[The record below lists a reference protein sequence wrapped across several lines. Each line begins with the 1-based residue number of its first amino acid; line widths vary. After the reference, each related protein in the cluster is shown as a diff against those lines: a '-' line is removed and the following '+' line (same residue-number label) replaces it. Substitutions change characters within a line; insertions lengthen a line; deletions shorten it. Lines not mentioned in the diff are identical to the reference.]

1 MAQKRKEKRKMST
14 KNRIFSSKFC
24 VSEENGKYGVNDK
37 DGSVVLY
44 PVYDS
49 ICELDCFDF
58 IIEQDGKF
66 GYASFNQKNEME
78 LLLPLYDVIIKKE
91 HGLYLLKR
99 GESKEC
105 RQHLWYDLK
114 SHTLHPNIM
123 HIHSFKEYD
132 AFISTKKSE
141 QGKPQFLK
149 KWGEGLYLE
158 IPFEESIDILFEI
171 PCGKLTF
178 FIMLEEVENEE
189 YEHSFLIVKE
199 DGYYTFSASKRN
211 REELY
216 KMLPKLVE
224 DLKCNS
230 NVIWLLPEQK

>member
-1 MAQKRKEKRKMST
+1 MST
-14 KNRIFSSKFC
+14 KNRIFSPRFC
-24 VSEENGKYGVNDK
+24 VSEANGKYGVNDS

-49 ICELDCFDF
+49 ICELDSFDF
-58 IIEQDGKF
+58 IMEQDGRF
-66 GYASFNQKNEME
+66 GYASYDQKNEIE

-91 HGLYLLKR
+91 HGLCLLKR

-132 AFISTKKSE
+132 AFISTKKPC

-199 DGYYTFSASKRN
+199 NGQYTFSASKRN

-230 NVIWLLPEQK
+230 NVIWILPEQK